1 MNIESNLSGHWTD
14 EQLIQHLYGI
24 GPEGNHI
31 EECRDCRER
40 LSAMLAARR
49 VLEAE
54 ASPPEQVP
62 FELLAAQRRS
72 IYSRIARISS
82 QRVGVQLRRWSAAAA
97 MVFLLGGGALLLEQN
112 QSRQVVQNKES
123 DAQLAQEVSRMAQ
136 DSEPSPTAPLQGLFD
151 E

>member
-31 EECRDCRER
+31 EQCRDCGER
-40 LSAMLAARR
+40 LSAMRSARR
-49 VLEAE
+49 MLEAE
-54 ASPPEQVP
+54 SSVLEQVP
-62 FELLAAQRRS
+62 FDLLAAQRRS
-72 IYSRIARISS
+72 IYSRIAGISS
-82 QRVGVQLRRWSAAAA
+82 ERIGLQLRRWTAAAA
-97 MVFLLGGGALLLEQN
+97 MVFLLGGGAMILEQN
-112 QSRQVVQNKES
+112 RSRQVVQNKES

-136 DSEPSPTAPLQGLFD
+136 DSEPSATAPLQGLFD